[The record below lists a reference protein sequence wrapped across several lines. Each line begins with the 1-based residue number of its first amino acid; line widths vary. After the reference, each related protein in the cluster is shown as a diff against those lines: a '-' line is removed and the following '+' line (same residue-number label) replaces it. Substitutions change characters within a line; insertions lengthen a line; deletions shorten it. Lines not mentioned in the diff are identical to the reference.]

1 MKQKNQY
8 RTGKRSLKGMAKWC
22 VCAAVLTFH
31 ASLFTSCN
39 DLFDDAPMNQVSEEV
54 TWSNS
59 MLLDEYVNTWYRNMN
74 SGFNTYVFTMSG
86 FGAMS
91 RYFLPWFGDQI
102 TVGRS
107 DWLNGGIGDILKG
120 NESTITGW
128 AGQQWS
134 NYYTQIQYINSFFE
148 NSNRVKDAE
157 QRTRITGE
165 AHFFRAYYYY
175 MLLRRFGGSL
185 IIDHVIDPLKNPE
198 KTPRASYQ
206 QMVDFI
212 VKEAEQAA
220 ETLPLSYDA
229 ADVGRVTKGAALM
242 LKAKTYFWAAGPQFQ
257 NKTKDYLGFTDD
269 QSAAMLAKAKTAYE
283 DLFTLNVYS
292 LVPIT
297 STTQDGIRDEYRK
310 IFLTKNNQE
319 SILEVQH
326 SDDGDYA
333 NKFGHRLDRF
343 AAAPS
348 FTGTYCAFT
357 PTQNHVNEYGMRG
370 GAVYDV
376 THPYDNRDYR
386 FYANILY
393 DGCTYRGHQMEM
405 RTINGVKGADITPY
419 GTSTTAGYTLTGYY
433 MAKFLDESQTIDAN
447 DTYASKQN
455 YIIWRLA
462 EAKLDYAEVLFR
474 LGDTGGALIQVND
487 IRDRVHMNTL
497 PSLTWDELMNERRV
511 EMAFEETTYWDLYR
525 LGTAMEK
532 CNGGTNPLMKMT
544 ITEKSGAVTYKEE
557 KLDKRAKNN
566 WVFQERDYYHPI
578 PWSEIKYQG
587 VDQNPDWNDVGS

>member
-1 MKQKNQY
+1 MRLYNNII
-8 RTGKRSLKGMAKWC
+8 GGMLA
-22 VCAAVLTFH
+22 
-31 ASLFTSCN
+31 ASLMLTTTSCN
-39 DLFDDAPMNQVSEEV
+39 KMFDDAPLNQISDET
-54 TWSNS
+54 TWTNS

-74 SGFNTYVFTMSG
+74 HGFNVYVFTMSN

-91 RYFLPWFGDQI
+91 RYFLPWFGDQV
-102 TVGRS
+102 TVGRT
-107 DWLNGGIGDILKG
+107 DWLNGGIGDIQKG
-120 NESTITGW
+120 NESTITAW
-128 AGQQWS
+128 AQQQWS
-134 NYYTQIQYINSFFE
+134 NYYTQIQYINSFFA
-148 NSNRVKDAE
+148 NSDRIGDEAVK
-157 QRTRITGE
+157 TRITGE
-165 AHFFRAYYYY
+165 AHFFRGYYYY

-212 VKEAEQAA
+212 VAEADKAA
-220 ETLPLSYDA
+220 QILPVSNDA
-229 ADVGRVTKGAALM
+229 ANTGRVTRGAALM

-257 NKTKDYLGFTDD
+257 NKAKDYLGFTGD
-269 QSAAMLAKAKTAYE
+269 QSQAMLQKARAAYE
-283 DLFTLNVYS
+283 ELFALGAYS
-292 LVPIT
+292 LVPVT
-297 STTQDGIRDEYRK
+297 SSTQDGIAQEYRK
-310 IFLTKNNQE
+310 IFITKNSQE

-357 PTQNHVNEYGMRG
+357 PTQNHVNEYGMQEG
-370 GAVYDV
+370 KTYDAKN
-376 THPYDNRDYR
+376 PYEGRDYR

-405 RTINGVKGADITPY
+405 RTVDGKKGADLTPY

-433 MAKFLDESQTIDAN
+433 MAKFLDESQTIDNN

-474 LGDTGGALIQVND
+474 LGDSDKALVEVND
-487 IRDRVHMNTL
+487 IRQRVHMYAL
-497 PSLTWDELMNERRV
+497 PSLTWEQLMNERRV
-511 EMAFEETTYWDLYR
+511 ELAFEETTYWDLYR
-525 LGTAMEK
+525 LGIALEK
-532 CNGGTNPLMKMT
+532 CNGGTNPLKKIT
-544 ITEKSGAVTYKEE
+544 ITETRGTVTYKEE
-557 KLDKRAKNN
+557 NLDRRAKNN
-566 WVFQERDYYHPI
+566 WIFQERDYYHPI
-578 PWSEIKYQG
+578 PWSEVKYQG
-587 VDQNPDWNDVGS
+587 IEQNPSWNEV

>member
-1 MKQKNQY
+1 MKQVLQLLPQSCTKAVG
-8 RTGKRSLKGMAKWC
+8 RLLVAGSLCGGVAT
-22 VCAAVLTFH
+22 APL
-31 ASLFTSCN
+31 LTSCN
-39 DLFDDAPMNQVSEEV
+39 SLFDDAPINQISDET
-54 TWSNS
+54 TWTNS

-74 SGFNTYVFTMSG
+74 HGFNTYVFTMSG
-86 FGAMS
+86 FGSMS

-107 DWLNGGIGDILKG
+107 DWLNGGIGDIQKG
-120 NESTITGW
+120 NETTITGW
-128 AGQQWS
+128 AQQQWS
-134 NYYTQIQYINSFFE
+134 NYYTQIQYINTFFE
-148 NSNRVKDAE
+148 NEDRIGDAA
-157 QRTRITGE
+157 QRTRIEGE
-165 AHFFRAYYYY
+165 AHFFRGYYYY
-175 MLLRRFGGSL
+175 LLLRRFGGSL

-212 VKEAEQAA
+212 ASEADKAA
-220 ETLPLSYDA
+220 ATLPVSHETA
-229 ADVGRVTKGAALM
+229 NVGRVTRGTALM
-242 LKAKTYFWAAGPQFQ
+242 LKAKAYFWAASPQFQ
-257 NKTKDYLGFTDD
+257 NKQKAYLGFTDD
-269 QSAAMLAKAKTAYE
+269 QSLSMLQRAKAAYDE
-283 DLFTLNVYS
+283 LFALGAYS
-292 LVPIT
+292 LVPIAA
-297 STTQDGIRDEYRK
+297 TTQDGIRDEYRK
-310 IFLTKNNQE
+310 LFLTKNSPE

-343 AAAPS
+343 AVAPS

-370 GAVYDV
+370 GVAYDPQN
-376 THPYDNRDYR
+376 PYANRDYR

-393 DGCTYRGHQMEM
+393 DGATYRGHQLEI
-405 RTINGVKGADITPY
+405 RTVDGKKGADLTPY

-474 LGDTGGALIQVND
+474 LGDADGALKQVND
-487 IRDRVHMNTL
+487 IRQRVHMDALTT
-497 PSLTWDELMNERRV
+497 LTWDNLMNERRV
-511 EMAFEETTYWDLYR
+511 ELAFEETTYWDLYR

-532 CNGGTNPLMKMT
+532 CNGSTNPLKKMT
-544 ITEKSGAVTYKEE
+544 ITETRGKVTYKEE
-557 KLDKRAKNN
+557 NLDRRAKNN

-578 PWSEIKYQG
+578 PWSEVKYQG
-587 VDQNPDWNDVGS
+587 IEQNPSWNEV